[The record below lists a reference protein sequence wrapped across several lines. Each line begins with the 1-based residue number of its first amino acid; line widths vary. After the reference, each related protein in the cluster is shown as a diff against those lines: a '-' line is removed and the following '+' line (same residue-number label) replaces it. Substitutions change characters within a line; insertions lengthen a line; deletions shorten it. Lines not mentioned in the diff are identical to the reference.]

1 MRQRVA
7 RTSRYLAGLVNQQAA
22 RTNAAEGS
30 AVLRRR
36 RQDQE
41 DVEEYLQGRFPTV
54 PAAGSRTGERGAH
67 QVASDL

>member
-1 MRQRVA
+1 MRQRLA

-41 DVEEYLQGRFPTV
+41 DVDEYLLGRFPTQ
-54 PAAGSRTGERGAH
+54 PAVGTSTGGRGAH
-67 QVASDL
+67 RAANDL